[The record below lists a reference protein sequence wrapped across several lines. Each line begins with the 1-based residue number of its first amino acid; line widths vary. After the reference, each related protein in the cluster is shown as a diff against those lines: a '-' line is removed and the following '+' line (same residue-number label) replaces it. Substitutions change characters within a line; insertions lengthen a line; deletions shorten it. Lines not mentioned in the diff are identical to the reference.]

1 MKKWLVFM
9 LPILLALQA
18 SAQTQLDRYIAEG
31 LKANDGIRAQEFSLQ
46 KSLFALEEARSL
58 FLPQV
63 TLQGNYFLAGGGRTV
78 DFPVGDLLNPVYST
92 LNELTQSQQFPQL
105 ENQRILLNP
114 SNFYDVKLHTT
125 YPIIN
130 AEIRYNQRIR
140 RQQVTLQEIAI
151 DLYSRE
157 LVKDIKT
164 AYFRYL
170 QADEA
175 VKIYQSALKLVQ
187 ENLRINQ
194 ALFNNDKVNRT
205 AVLRSENEVTKYQAQ
220 VTSAQENTLSARAY
234 FNFLLNRPT
243 DAIIEPDPAYAL
255 PPVAALDNNDISER
269 EELKQINTA
278 QQINDQLVGLAQQGQ
293 APKLN
298 TFLDLGSQGFEFNV
312 DRNTPYYFFGL
323 AFEWNLFNGGRDKA
337 KVKQAQMDGRILAAQ
352 NDQLADQLRLQL
364 TTSIHA
370 YRAAQAQ
377 YRAAVAQ
384 QVSAE
389 NFSNDLLKLYKEG
402 SVLYIEVLDAQN
414 QWITAQLQTNIAL
427 YDTWLK
433 ATDIERANAS
443 FQLK

>member
-1 MKKWLVFM
+1 MEKWLIFL
-9 LPILLALQA
+9 LPVLLAFQVG
-18 SAQTQLDRYIAEG
+18 AQTQLDHYIAEG

-78 DFPVGDLLNPVYST
+78 DFPVGDLLNPVYSS
-92 LNELTQSQQFPQL
+92 LNAVTQSQQFPQL
-105 ENQRILLNP
+105 ENERILLNP
-114 SNFYDVKLHTT
+114 NNFYDVKLHTT

-140 RQQVTLQEIAI
+140 QQQVTLQEIAI

-170 QADEA
+170 QANEA
-175 VKIYQSALKLVQ
+175 IRIYQSALKLVQ

-220 VTSAQENTLSARAY
+220 VTAAQENALSAQAY
-234 FNFLLNRPT
+234 FNFLLNRTT
-243 DAIIEPDPAYAL
+243 DTAIESDPAYIL
-255 PPVAALDNNDISER
+255 PPVAALDDNDVSDR
-269 EELKQINTA
+269 EELKQISTA
-278 QQINDQLVGLAQQGQ
+278 LQINDQLVGLAQQGQ

-298 TFLDLGSQGFEFNV
+298 TFLDLGSQGFNFNV

-323 AFEWNLFNGGRDKA
+323 AFEWNLFTGGRDKA
-337 KVKQAQMDGRILAAQ
+337 KVKQAQMDGRVLAAQ
-352 NDQLADQLRLQL
+352 NDQLTDQLRLQL
-364 TTSIHA
+364 TTSIYA

-389 NFSNDLLKLYKEG
+389 KFSNDLLKLYKEG